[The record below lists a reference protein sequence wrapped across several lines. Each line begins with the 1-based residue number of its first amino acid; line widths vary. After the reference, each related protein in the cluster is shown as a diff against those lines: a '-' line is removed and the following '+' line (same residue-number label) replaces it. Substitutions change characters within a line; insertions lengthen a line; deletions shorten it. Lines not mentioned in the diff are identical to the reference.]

1 MYIYISTLYE
11 IWNSSTSNIKTANYD
26 DFFLILLSKKN
37 QFFFDTSLLYVC
49 FVGSRSPRPVHEVCW
64 RHGRDMLQHGKGVFY
79 LHLYVLLAFASPTCI
94 MSFLSFLW
102 VYIPVLHVSYV
113 WGMLGDTEETHMWNT
128 EEVCR
133 YVKGMYYLQLHV
145 LLRDISA
152 VSMCIYALSLFCGCT
167 SQSSTSRMYEVCW
180 ETRKRHVGTR

>member
-1 MYIYISTLYE
+1 MGPPAPPFNGYLSIQRLTKYTYTYIYICIYMYIYISTLYE

-113 WGMLGDTEETHMWNT
+113 
-128 EEVCR
+128 
-133 YVKGMYYLQLHV
+133 
-145 LLRDISA
+145 
-152 VSMCIYALSLFCGCT
+152 
-167 SQSSTSRMYEVCW
+167 
-180 ETRKRHVGTR
+180 